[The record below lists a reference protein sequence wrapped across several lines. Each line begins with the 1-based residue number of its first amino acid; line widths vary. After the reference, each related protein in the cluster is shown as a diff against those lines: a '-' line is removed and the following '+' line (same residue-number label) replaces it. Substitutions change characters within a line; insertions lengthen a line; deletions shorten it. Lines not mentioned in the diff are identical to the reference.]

1 MTITVHLGPG
11 ETIGQA
17 LIRAGLIAQESDTI
31 TIPPGVHIVNPNI
44 RRTRIIE
51 RRTTGI
57 PFLTPSAEAVLREA
71 AEWLRSEYPQR
82 EGCGTA
88 WANMLDNEANL

>member
-17 LIRAGLIAQESDTI
+17 LIRAQLIARETGTI
-31 TIPPGVHIVNPNI
+31 TIPLGVAIANSNL

-57 PFLTPSAEAVLREA
+57 LFLNYNGDQP
-71 AEWLRSEYPQR
+71 
-82 EGCGTA
+82 
-88 WANMLDNEANL
+88 

>member
-31 TIPPGVHIVNPNI
+31 TIPPGVAIANSNL
-44 RRTRIIE
+44 RLTRIIE

-57 PFLTPSAEAVLREA
+57 LSLNYNA
-71 AEWLRSEYPQR
+71 PQP
-82 EGCGTA
+82 
-88 WANMLDNEANL
+88 